1 MHMTSLPPW
10 QPLYSVDRSDVTEL
24 CVTGI
29 VAVVGKDSAR
39 NDATTANTPSKNLLL
54 KQGDVDYSLWTRS
67 LLKPFQLAA
76 HFAILRENY
85 PQLKPEHFALMSS
98 SHNCESMHLELLDQI
113 MEIGRISQ
121 SKLKCPPALPND
133 VCTREKFIAEGKQA
147 SSLYHNCSGKHF
159 SYMMSLQAQG
169 LPIENYTDSDNIEHA
184 RLEKLLTNLLA
195 RDEKSFNRTTDGCQ
209 LPNQALSIIEIAS
222 LYQKLARAA
231 GSVTNVANEQL
242 VSESKQNEIGVIGAL
257 MERFPQILGGTN
269 RLDTRIMQGALT
281 ASNTTHLMA
290 KDGAEGLLAIGI
302 TPTERYKEG
311 VGIVIKLASGYDIRH
326 METIASEI
334 LRKLELNK
342 TARSGNE
349 TQQVRTDHIKTK
361 FSF

>member
-1 MHMTSLPPW
+1 MTFLPPPW

-29 VAVVGKDSAR
+29 VAVVGQDAAQPIAADSV
-39 NDATTANTPSKNLLL
+39 SGKNLLL

-76 HFAILRENY
+76 HFQILRENY

-98 SHNCESMHLELLDQI
+98 SHNCESLHLGLLDEI
-113 MEIGRISQ
+113 MQTGRLTPD
-121 SKLKCPPALPND
+121 KLRCPAAFPND
-133 VCTREKFIAEGKQA
+133 VCTKERFIAEGKKA
-147 SSLYHNCSGKHF
+147 NPLYHNCSGKHF

-169 LPIENYTDSDNIEHA
+169 LPVENYTDFDNIEHA
-184 RLEKLLTNLLA
+184 RLETLLAKLLERQDNTF
-195 RDEKSFNRTTDGCQ
+195 KKTTDGCQ
-209 LPNQALSIIEIAS
+209 LPNQALSIKEIAF
-222 LYQKLARAA
+222 LYQKLACAA
-231 GSVTNVANEQL
+231 GGVAGIENAEIL
-242 VSESKQNEIGVIGAL
+242 KHADENEIGVIGSL
-257 MERFPQILGGTN
+257 MERFPLVLGGTN

-281 ASNTTHLMA
+281 AGSTTHFMA

-302 TPTERYKEG
+302 APTERYTQG

-334 LRKLELNK
+334 LRKLELGK
-342 TARSGNE
+342 ESGSSAE
-349 TQQVRTDHIKTK
+349 AQVTNDHLKTK